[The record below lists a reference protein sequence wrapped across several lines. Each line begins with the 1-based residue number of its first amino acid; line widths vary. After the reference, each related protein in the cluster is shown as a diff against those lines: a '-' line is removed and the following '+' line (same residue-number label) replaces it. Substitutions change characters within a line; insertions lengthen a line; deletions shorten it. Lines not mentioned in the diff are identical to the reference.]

1 VDRAETV
8 TRSFPLMAKKYEVTR
23 NVNRLM
29 SWAARRGMGKTQL
42 MTTTGRKSGER
53 REVPVSPLELD
64 GVEYVVSPYGE
75 VSWVHNVRSNPSV
88 TLRHGSKQREVR
100 LAEITGP
107 TAASAAAAYYQR
119 ESFARPYMDVPEN
132 PTEADFAAKSALF
145 PVFRVDH

>member
-1 VDRAETV
+1 
-8 TRSFPLMAKKYEVTR
+8 MAKKYEVTR

-42 MTTTGRKSGER
+42 MITTGRKSGER

-88 TLRHGSKQREVR
+88 TLRRGSKEREVR
-100 LAEITGP
+100 LAEITDP

>member
-1 VDRAETV
+1 MTG
-8 TRSFPLMAKKYEVTR
+8 SFPAMAKEYKVTR

-29 SWAARRGMGKTQL
+29 SWAARRGMGKTEL

-75 VSWVHNVRSNPSV
+75 VSWVHNVRANASV
-88 TLRHGSKQREVR
+88 TLRHGSKERQVR
-100 LAEITGP
+100 LEEVTGP
-107 TAASAAAAYYQR
+107 TAASAAAAYYER

-132 PTEADFAAKSALF
+132 PATADFAAKSELF
-145 PVFRVDH
+145 PMFKVNA

>member
-1 VDRAETV
+1 M
-8 TRSFPLMAKKYEVTR
+8 TRSFPVMAKKYEVTR

-42 MTTTGRKSGER
+42 MTTTGRKSGQR

-64 GVEYVVSPYGE
+64 GIEYVVSPYGE
-75 VSWVHNVRSNPSV
+75 VAWVLNVRANPSV
-88 TLRHGSKQREVR
+88 TLRHGSKERQLR
-100 LAEITGP
+100 LEEITGP
-107 TAASAAAAYYQR
+107 AAASAAAAYYQR

>member
-1 VDRAETV
+1 MGRPE
-8 TRSFPLMAKKYEVTR
+8 TRSFSVMATKYEVTR

-42 MTTTGRKSGER
+42 LTTTGRKSGEKR
-53 REVPVSPLELD
+53 QVPVSPLELD

-75 VSWVHNVRSNPSV
+75 VSWVQNVRAHPSV
-88 TLRHGSKQREVR
+88 TLRHGSKERQAHLE
-100 LAEITGP
+100 EITGP

-132 PTEADFAAKSALF
+132 PTQADFAAKSALF
-145 PVFRVDH
+145 PVFRVNV

>member
-1 VDRAETV
+1 M
-8 TRSFPLMAKKYEVTR
+8 TRSFPVMAKKYEVTR

-75 VSWVHNVRSNPSV
+75 VSWVHNVRANASV
-88 TLRHGSKQREVR
+88 TLRHGSKERQVR
-100 LAEITGP
+100 LEEITGP
-107 TAASAAAAYYQR
+107 NAASAAAAYYQR
-119 ESFARPYMDVPEN
+119 ESYARPYMDVPEN
-132 PTEADFAAKSALF
+132 PTEDDFTAKAALF
-145 PVFRVDH
+145 PVFKVDQ

>member
-1 VDRAETV
+1 M
-8 TRSFPLMAKKYEVTR
+8 TRRFSVMAKKYEVTR

-64 GVEYVVSPYGE
+64 GVEYLVSPYGE
-75 VSWVHNVRSNPSV
+75 VSWVHNVRASASV
-88 TLRHGSKQREVR
+88 TLRHGSKERQVR
-100 LAEITGP
+100 LEEITGP

-119 ESFARPYMDVPEN
+119 ESYARPYMDVPEN
-132 PTEADFAAKSALF
+132 PTEADFAAKAALF

>member
-1 VDRAETV
+1 MGHPQTL
-8 TRSFPLMAKKYEVTR
+8 TRRFPVMAKKYEVTR

-75 VSWVHNVRSNPSV
+75 VSWVHNVRANASV
-88 TLRHGSKQREVR
+88 TLRRGSKERQVR
-100 LAEITGP
+100 LEEITGP

-132 PTEADFAAKSALF
+132 PATSDFAAKSELF
-145 PVFRVDH
+145 PVFKVNA

>member
-1 VDRAETV
+1 M
-8 TRSFPLMAKKYEVTR
+8 TRRFPVMAKKYEVTR

-42 MTTTGRKSGER
+42 MTTTGRKSGES

-75 VSWVHNVRSNPSV
+75 VSWVHNVRANSSV
-88 TLRHGSKQREVR
+88 TLRHGSKERQVR
-100 LAEITGP
+100 LEEITGP

-119 ESFARPYMDVPEN
+119 ESYARPYMDVPEN
-132 PTEADFAAKSALF
+132 PTEDDFTAKAALF
-145 PVFRVDH
+145 PVFKVDQ

>member
-1 VDRAETV
+1 M
-8 TRSFPLMAKKYEVTR
+8 TRSFQVMAKKYEVTR

-42 MTTTGRKSGER
+42 MTTTGRKSGQR

-64 GVEYVVSPYGE
+64 GIEYVVSPYGE
-75 VSWVHNVRSNPSV
+75 VSWVLNVRANPSV
-88 TLRHGSKQREVR
+88 TLRHGSKERQLR
-100 LAEITGP
+100 LEEITGP
-107 TAASAAAAYYQR
+107 AAASAAAAYYKR

-132 PTEADFAAKSALF
+132 PTEADFAAKSSLF

>member
-1 VDRAETV
+1 M
-8 TRSFPLMAKKYEVTR
+8 TRRFQVMPKKYEVTR

-75 VSWVHNVRSNPSV
+75 VSWVHNVRANSSV
-88 TLRHGSKQREVR
+88 TLRHGSKERQVR
-100 LAEITGP
+100 LEEITGP

-119 ESFARPYMDVPEN
+119 ESYARPYMDVPEN
-132 PTEADFAAKSALF
+132 PSEADFATQAALF